1 MSEVRKEL
9 MEATGLTQSRKQSDD
24 EFREKLITAA
34 SDLPDK
40 KWKALSKPT
49 QKWATKAIDAFNDDG
64 EIIEFDD
71 ADDAAD
77 EADDADAEEEAPP
90 KKKAPAGKT
99 SKKAKEAEPD
109 EEEEEKPKRT
119 RTRAKSKDEDAE
131 ADQEGDDGDAGDGET
146 DGDEPEGEEAEGDD
160 DNDAGEEA
168 GEEEDEDMASK
179 PRRTTDKASSKKA
192 ATDKA
197 RSGKTATKTAAKSNG
212 AGKGESKAGALA
224 YAKKA
229 MIKDPSITAKDL
241 ATRMEKAGYSMSSH
255 TLSTTRS
262 QFRHSV
268 KVMQEAGLLKKALI
282 T

>member
-9 MEATGLTQSRKQSDD
+9 MEATGLTQSRKQSDGD
-24 EFREKLITAA
+24 FREKLITAA

-99 SKKAKEAEPD
+99 SKKAAKEAEPD

-179 PRRTTDKASSKKA
+179 PRRTTDKA
-192 ATDKA
+192 
-197 RSGKTATKTAAKSNG
+197 
-212 AGKGESKAGALA
+212 GALA